1 MMKNPTQTTSPKL
14 GLDRTRTTVLKQLST
29 LKTMSLEELKNK
41 WLELY
46 GDEAPQYKSQFLIKK
61 LAYRIQEL
69 YYGGLSKESKNHL
82 SLRAMSD
89 PLATI
94 QTKVP
99 QARKVTEDLL
109 PGTRFVRIWNDKRYE
124 VIVREDGF
132 EFAGKIYRSLSAIAR
147 DITGTRWNGKVFFG
161 YKKQKGGGNV

>member
-1 MMKNPTQTTSPKL
+1 MNKPTTTVSQKN
-14 GLDRTRTTVLKQLST
+14 GLERTRTTVLKQLSA
-29 LKTMSLEELKNK
+29 LKTMSLEELKTK
-41 WLELY
+41 WQELY
-46 GDEAPQYKSQFLIKK
+46 GDEAPQYKTQFLIKK

-69 YYGGLSKESKNHL
+69 YHGGLSTEAKNYI
-82 SLRAMSD
+82 SLRASSD

-94 QTKVP
+94 QTKIP

-132 EFAGKIYRSLSAIAR
+132 EFEGKLYRSLSAIAR

-161 YKKQKGGGNV
+161 YKKQVGANV